1 VILVALGANLPGPE
15 GTPARTL
22 AASCRAMTERDLQV
36 VAVSR
41 IWESAPV
48 PASDQ
53 PWYSNAVVRLET
65 DLPAHLLMDEL
76 KAIEEQFGR
85 VRVKKNEARVLDL
98 DLIAANDEIFETERL
113 VLPHPR
119 MHERAFVLMPL
130 REIAPD
136 WVHPVLKKPINDLIA
151 ALPPQEIR
159 AREKLL

>member
-1 VILVALGANLPGPE
+1 MILVALGANLPGPE
-15 GTPARTL
+15 GTPAQTL
-22 AASCRAMTERDLQV
+22 AASCRAMTARDLRI
-36 VAVSR
+36 AAFSR
-41 IWESAPV
+41 IWQSAPV

-85 VRVKKNEARVLDL
+85 VRVTKNEARVLDL
-98 DLIAANDEIFETERL
+98 DLIAANDEVFETEKL

-130 REIAPD
+130 RDVAPE
-136 WVHPVLKKPINDLIA
+136 WVHPILKKPINDLIA
-151 ALPPQEIR
+151 ALPRQDIKAGEP
-159 AREKLL
+159 LL

>member
-1 VILVALGANLPGPE
+1 MKA
-15 GTPARTL
+15 
-22 AASCRAMTERDLQV
+22 RDLHIT
-36 VAVSR
+36 ACSR

-53 PWYSNAVVRLET
+53 PWYNNAIVRLDT

-85 VRVKKNEARVLDL
+85 VRMTRNEARVLDL
-98 DLIAANDEIFETERL
+98 DLIAANDEVFETDKL

-130 REIAPD
+130 REIAPE

-159 AREKLL
+159 AGEPLL